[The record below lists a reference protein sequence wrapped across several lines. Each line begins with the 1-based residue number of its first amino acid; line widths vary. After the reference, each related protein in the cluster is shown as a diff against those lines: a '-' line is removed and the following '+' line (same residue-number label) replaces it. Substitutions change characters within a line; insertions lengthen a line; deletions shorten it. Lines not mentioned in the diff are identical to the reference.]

1 MLSKIVAGDISFFY
15 CYFSEKI
22 RLDISCES
30 SAVQTIHMKCQAL
43 FIFSEKYKTNDQN
56 VVWCSCYSLFMG

>member
-1 MLSKIVAGDISFFY
+1 MY

-22 RLDISCES
+22 RLDVSYES

-43 FIFSEKYKTNDQN
+43 FSLKEISRD
-56 VVWCSCYSLFMG
+56 VCYGFGKCFKG